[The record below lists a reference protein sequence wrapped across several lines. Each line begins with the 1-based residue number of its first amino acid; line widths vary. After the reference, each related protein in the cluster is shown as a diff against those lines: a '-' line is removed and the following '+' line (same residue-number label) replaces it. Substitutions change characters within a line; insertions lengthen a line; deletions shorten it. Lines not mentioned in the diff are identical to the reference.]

1 MPPVQNNIYYNSFRD
16 CTMAGYE
23 ESLKILKAFSIQE
36 FEEKNSTQNVS
47 LTVILCLVYMY
58 YVFNQIHICY
68 FFLQK

>member
-36 FEEKNSTQNVS
+36 FEEKKLYTSFACTIQG
-47 LTVILCLVYMY
+47 TT
-58 YVFNQIHICY
+58 
-68 FFLQK
+68 